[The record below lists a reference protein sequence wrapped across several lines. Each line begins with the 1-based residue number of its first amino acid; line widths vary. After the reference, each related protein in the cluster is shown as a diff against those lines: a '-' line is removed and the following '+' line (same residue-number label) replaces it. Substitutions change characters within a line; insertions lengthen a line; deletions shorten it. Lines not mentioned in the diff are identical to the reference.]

1 MMDEI
6 FFVSMFIT
14 EDGIYQAIPEENFE
28 ADVPLNCGEDESD
41 ILAGD
46 ETQENQCHL

>member
-1 MMDEI
+1 MDEI
-6 FFVSMFIT
+6 FFVSMFVT

-41 ILAGD
+41 ILAGITD
-46 ETQENQCHL
+46 EQT